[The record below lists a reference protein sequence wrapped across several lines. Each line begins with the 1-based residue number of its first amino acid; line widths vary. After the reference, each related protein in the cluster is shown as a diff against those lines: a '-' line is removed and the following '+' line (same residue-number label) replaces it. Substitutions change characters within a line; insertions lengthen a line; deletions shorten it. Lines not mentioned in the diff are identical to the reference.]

1 MAIRDRLENL
11 KPTQLQEINHDVN
24 SYGNF
29 SSAIRESITSLVFI
43 EKLKAFRRLRQER
56 VFNGF
61 FTNFYSWNLSPRL
74 AAWPLRG
81 HTALK
86 LIFWET
92 LFLYQLH
99 DFSLL
104 SLNYFLHQFL
114 KPKFMRKN
122 SLTPRKFHFRRPI
135 FINQN
140 DTLFSKKSNSSIKT
154 ILWRK
159 SFETYFD
166 IPKLFWNFRFRYVW
180 RICSWNLFNCIH

>member
-1 MAIRDRLENL
+1 M
-11 KPTQLQEINHDVN
+11 
-24 SYGNF
+24 Y
-29 SSAIRESITSLVFI
+29 
-43 EKLKAFRRLRQER
+43 
-56 VFNGF
+56 
-61 FTNFYSWNLSPRL
+61 NLSTFKKSDVIRVNRKCVGGSNFWPDSYIKNLTAEKNQNLTSTL

-86 LIFWET
+86 SILWET
-92 LFLYQLH
+92 LFLDLPH

-114 KPKFMRKN
+114 KPKFMWKN

-166 IPKLFWNFRFRYVW
+166 IPKLFWNFQFRYVW